1 MAKVADKQARLGRW
15 SNRYPSRVAGV
26 IGDMSETKIASSPVT
41 ATSPTTDEVL
51 VSVVI
56 PALNEAESIEACVRR
71 SIETMEEHGIRGE
84 VIVADNGSDDGT
96 PELARDAGARVIYEQ
111 RKGYGSAYLAGF
123 ASAQGKYIVMG
134 DADETYDFAE
144 IARFIE
150 PLEEGADFVM
160 GSRLRGKIHP
170 GAMPWL
176 HRYVGNPV
184 LTGVLNLFFKTGV
197 SDAHCGMRAFR
208 RELLPRLDL
217 RTTGMEF
224 ASEQVIRSSKLGLDI
239 REIPIEYHPRTG
251 ESKLSSFSDGWRH
264 LRFLLVHS
272 PTWLFLVPGLAMVLL
287 GFAAGTISVTSA
299 AIFGRQWQLHT
310 LIAGSMLAI
319 VGTQVAQLGV
329 FSRTYAFYYLG
340 EHDPLFDK
348 VRAKMRLEHGLM
360 AGALVFLVGLIMAA
374 VVLVIWIHRGFG
386 ELREEKLAIAGLALV
401 VIGIQMIFGAFF
413 LSILGLRRRPR
424 ALEHPQPPAAG

>member
-1 MAKVADKQARLGRW
+1 
-15 SNRYPSRVAGV
+15 
-26 IGDMSETKIASSPVT
+26 MSETKIASSPVT
-41 ATSPTTDEVL
+41 ATGAATDEFL

-71 SIETMEEHGIRGE
+71 SIDTMDEHGIRGE

-96 PELARDAGARVIYEQ
+96 PELARGAGARVIHEL

-123 ASAQGKYIVMG
+123 ASARGKYIVMG
-134 DADETYDFAE
+134 DADETYDFRE

-150 PLEEGADFVM
+150 PLEQGADLVM
-160 GSRLRGKIHP
+160 GSRLQGKIHP

-184 LTGVLNLFFKTGV
+184 LTGVLNLFFRTGV

-208 RELLPRLDL
+208 RDLLPRLDL

-272 PTWLFLVPGLAMVLL
+272 PTWLFLVPGVGLMLL
-287 GFAAGTISVTSA
+287 GVIIGAISLFNVP
-299 AIFGRQWQLHT
+299 IFGREWELHT

-319 VGTQVAQLGV
+319 VGAQVAQLGV

-340 EHDPLFDK
+340 EHDPLFDR
-348 VRAKMRLEHGLM
+348 VRERFRLEHGLILG
-360 AGALVFLVGLIMAA
+360 AVVALVGVAMAS
-374 VVLVIWIHRGFG
+374 VVVVIWVNRGFG
-386 ELREEKLAIAGLALV
+386 ELREEKLAVAALTLV
-401 VIGIQMIFGAFF
+401 VLGLQTVFGAFF
-413 LSILGLRRRPR
+413 LSILGLRRRSR
-424 ALEHPQPPAAG
+424 SVEDPQPPAAG

>member
-1 MAKVADKQARLGRW
+1 
-15 SNRYPSRVAGV
+15 
-26 IGDMSETKIASSPVT
+26 MSETKIASNPV
-41 ATSPTTDEVL
+41 AAADAATDELL

-71 SIETMEEHGIRGE
+71 SIETMESHGIRGE

-96 PELARDAGARVIYEQ
+96 PELARAAGARVIHEQ

-123 ASAQGKYIVMG
+123 ASAQGRYIVMG
-134 DADETYDFAE
+134 DADETYDFRE

-150 PLEEGADFVM
+150 PLEEGADLVM
-160 GSRLRGKIHP
+160 GSRLQGTIHP

-184 LTGVLNLFFKTGV
+184 LTGVLNLFFRTGV

-208 RELLPRLDL
+208 RDLLPRLDL

-272 PTWLFLVPGLAMVLL
+272 PTYLFLVPGIGLALL
-287 GFAAGTISVTSA
+287 GVLIGAISLFNVNL
-299 AIFGRQWQLHT
+299 FGRQWQLHT
-310 LIAGSMLAI
+310 MIVGGMLAI
-319 VGTQVAQLGV
+319 VGAQVAQLGV
-329 FSRTYAFYYLG
+329 SARTYAFYYLG

-348 VRAKMRLEHGLM
+348 LRAKLRLEHGLI
-360 AGALVFLVGLIMAA
+360 AGALVFLTGLIMAA
-374 VVLVIWIHRGFG
+374 VVLGIWIHRGFG
-386 ELREEKLAIAGLALV
+386 ELREEKLAIAGLVLV
-401 VIGIQMIFGAFF
+401 VIGIQMVFGAFF
-413 LSILGLRRRPR
+413 LSILGLRRRSR
-424 ALEHPQPPAAG
+424 ALEDPQPPAAE